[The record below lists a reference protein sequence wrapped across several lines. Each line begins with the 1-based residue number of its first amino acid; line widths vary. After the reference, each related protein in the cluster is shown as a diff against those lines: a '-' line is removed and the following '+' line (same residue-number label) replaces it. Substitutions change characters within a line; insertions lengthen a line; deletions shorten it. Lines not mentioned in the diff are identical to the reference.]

1 MKKEVNLL
9 NFNAL
14 VKDVKNLC
22 STHSNKVETKDP
34 NSFHLDNGEE
44 EIMIFCTENNL
55 VLKYFSHKGM
65 NKEELDVFKSL
76 GRTWKNPYSYKK
88 YGLSILISPNDWYF
102 NNKKVKILGLIRGMN
117 IRR

>member
-14 VKDVKNLC
+14 VKNIKTLC
-22 STHSNKVETKDP
+22 STHSNKVGTKNP

-44 EIMIFCTENNL
+44 EIMVFCTENNL

-65 NKEELDVFKSL
+65 NKEELDMFKSL